1 MARVTDGHKMEGL
14 GKYTWTLL
22 FFGFGQNFDLGGG

>member
-14 GKYTWTLL
+14 GKYTWTLQ